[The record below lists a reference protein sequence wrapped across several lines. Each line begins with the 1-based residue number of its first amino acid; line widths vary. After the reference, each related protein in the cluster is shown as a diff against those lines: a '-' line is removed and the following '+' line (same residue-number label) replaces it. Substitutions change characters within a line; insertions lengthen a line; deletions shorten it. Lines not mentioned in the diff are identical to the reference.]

1 MPEQQFDTLPS
12 EAQELPLG
20 AQHIFQAAF
29 KSASEDGMSEDAATR
44 VAWNSVKSLKG
55 KAVRGITR
63 ATILTKPTNQYSLV
77 AISHPS
83 SVISCPLK

>member
-44 VAWNSVKSLKG
+44 VAWNSVKSE
-55 KAVRGITR
+55 
-63 ATILTKPTNQYSLV
+63 
-77 AISHPS
+77 
-83 SVISCPLK
+83 

>member
-44 VAWNSVKSLKG
+44 VAWNSVKSEYVQG
-55 KAVRGITR
+55 KTARITR
-63 ATILTKPTNQYSLV
+63 ATILTKPTNPYSLV
-77 AISHPS
+77 AISPQS
-83 SVISCPLK
+83 AFVR